1 MLHVKLDPEIEKQA
15 MELAESKGISLDAL
29 VRDVLIDLIE
39 EAEDVARLD
48 EVYADPEATRTRP
61 FDEVVRELDLEP

>member
-15 MELAESKGISLDAL
+15 MELAESKGISLEVL

-39 EAEDVARLD
+39 EADDSARLD
-48 EVYADPEATRTRP
+48 EVYEDPDSGRTRP
-61 FDEVVRELDLEP
+61 FEEVVRELDLEP